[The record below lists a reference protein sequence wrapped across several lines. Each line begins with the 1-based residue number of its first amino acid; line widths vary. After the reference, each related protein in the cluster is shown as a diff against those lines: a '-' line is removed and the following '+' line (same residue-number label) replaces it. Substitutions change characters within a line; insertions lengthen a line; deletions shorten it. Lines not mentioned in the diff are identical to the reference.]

1 MANLDINLIA
11 VLAAAVVTFAL
22 GALWYSPLLF
32 AKQWAAAHGFTPEKV
47 EAMRKR
53 AGPAY
58 GVTFVCWLA
67 MAAALAVLTRR
78 IGVDSVLGGL
88 KLGSLCWAGFAVTLG
103 LSGHMFSERRLPAY
117 LIDSGYQLVSLLGM
131 GVILAIWQ

>member
-1 MANLDINLIA
+1 MAYLDINFIA
-11 VLAAAVVTFAL
+11 VLAAAVGTFAL

-32 AKQWAAAHGFTPEKV
+32 AKAWVAAHGFSPEQV
-47 EAMRKR
+47 EAMRKNT
-53 AGPAY
+53 GPAY

-88 KLGSLCWAGFAVTLG
+88 KLGALCWAGFAATVG

-117 LIDSGYQLVSLLGM
+117 LLDTGYQLVSLLGM
-131 GVILAIWQ
+131 GIILAIWQ